1 MDDDGQYN
9 ELMSIDMNMYII
21 FLDLK
26 RFFFLLLNCTTE
38 AVLFI
43 PISIYKSIKN
53 KKNTYLNLLCI

>member
-26 RFFFLLLNCTTE
+26 IFFLLLNCTTE

-43 PISIYKSIKN
+43 PISIYKSIKIR
-53 KKNTYLNLLCI
+53 KILI